1 MSRHKGIVK
10 LFDEKFGS
18 GLITSSV
25 GDDILLNKKS
35 ISAGHTLRAGR
46 IVTFL
51 FKAKSRYAYKIV
63 VEQ

>member
-1 MSRHKGIVK
+1 MSRHKGIVT

-35 ISAGHTLRAGR
+35 IVAGNNLSPGK

-51 FKAKSRYAYKIV
+51 LKAKSRYAYKIL

>member
-35 ISAGHTLRAGR
+35 IAAGNTLQTGR
-46 IVTFL
+46 IVSFL
-51 FKAKSRYAYKIV
+51 FEAKSRYAYKIV